1 MRLLHCSYFL
11 ILSGMTDFLLAL
23 LTESKLIR
31 KIFSNNV
38 VVLVNN
44 PKSKQF
50 LAILIFKTIKKDYH
64 QSLKLYLYK
73 SLIVNILTII
83 IFSSIN

>member
-1 MRLLHCSYFL
+1 
-11 ILSGMTDFLLAL
+11 MTDFLLAL

-73 SLIVNILTII
+73 SLIVNILII
-83 IFSSIN
+83 ILFSSIN

>member
-1 MRLLHCSYFL
+1 
-11 ILSGMTDFLLAL
+11 MTDFLLAL

>member
-1 MRLLHCSYFL
+1 
-11 ILSGMTDFLLAL
+11 MTDFLLAL

-83 IFSSIN
+83 LFSSIN

>member
-1 MRLLHCSYFL
+1 
-11 ILSGMTDFLLAL
+11 MTDFLLAL

-50 LAILIFKTIKKDYH
+50 LTILIFKTIKKDYH

-73 SLIVNILTII
+73 SLIVNILII
-83 IFSSIN
+83 ILFSSIN

>member
-1 MRLLHCSYFL
+1 
-11 ILSGMTDFLLAL
+11 MTDFLPAL

-31 KIFSNNV
+31 KMFSNNA
-38 VVLVNN
+38 VVLINN

-50 LAILIFKTIKKDYH
+50 LTILIFKTIKKDYH